1 MNSKNGGGIMNAQ
14 RRHLGGEE
22 QIDSRHL
29 MHKPL
34 KSRGRAGERGVGGL
48 GGFRGQTG
56 LFDDKYLQEI
66 LQRYEKS
73 LGGGPVGR
81 AGAYSDP
88 YAPLISIQVN
98 IN

>member
-1 MNSKNGGGIMNAQ
+1 M
-14 RRHLGGEE
+14 
-22 QIDSRHL
+22 
-29 MHKPL
+29 
-34 KSRGRAGERGVGGL
+34 
-48 GGFRGQTG
+48 GGFRGQAG

-73 LGGGPVGR
+73 LTLGPAGRGG
-81 AGAYSDP
+81 AGADP